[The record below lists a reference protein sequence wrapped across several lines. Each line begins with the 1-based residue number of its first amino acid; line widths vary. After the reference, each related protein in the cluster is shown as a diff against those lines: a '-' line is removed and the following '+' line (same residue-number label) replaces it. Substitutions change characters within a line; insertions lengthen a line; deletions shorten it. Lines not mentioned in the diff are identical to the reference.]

1 MDKVY
6 IESTIDKIILKVE
19 MLIDLEINH
28 AYSLKKYE
36 NIELNEIPRID
47 TYISIIKLLKKLQ
60 TKSNESI

>member
-6 IESTIDKIILKVE
+6 IESTIDEIILKVE
-19 MLIDLEINH
+19 ILIDLEINH

-36 NIELNEIPRID
+36 NIELDEIPRID
-47 TYISIIKLLKKLQ
+47 TYILIIKLLKKLQ